1 MTFKCFK
8 CQGRGHIT
16 SKCVNK
22 RVIVLRGNGE
32 IVTDDE
38 TKDNEMPPLEDIEDE
53 ECATLVQVKED
64 GTMQ

>member
-1 MTFKCFK
+1 ML
-8 CQGRGHIT
+8 Q
-16 SKCVNK
+16 
-22 RVIVLRGNGE
+22 GNGE

-53 ECATLVQVKED
+53 ECATLGELTFVCRRDLSVQVKED